1 MSKYVHTSA
10 LALAEIRAIRILDTF
25 TDRYNNSVFLCKASL
40 DVLDEFFGVKCTFA
54 QVDQLWTASAILS
67 GKSCC
72 CCQPAGISAHDFDDG
87 NCRNVVYLAVAD
99 DFGEGRCDI
108 FCSRAKSWTVI
119 GLWQVVVDGL
129 WCAHNIQV
137 ADIMLFD
144 VSRQLVHC
152 VHRVVS
158 ADVNKVSD
166 LTLDQRIDDFFQLRF
181 IRVVELETAG
191 AQCCRRCVAEQI
203 QLFRRCQNIGQ
214 IDIMSAD
221 DALDSVDR
229 SIDAVYLA
237 AGHAAFHNTRY
248 GRVDRCRRST
258 RLCNQHVFH
267 VVIPHFL
274 FIFDCFFPK
283 SVGSQLEQF
292 FYIFQN
298 LLICHINHQP
308 PSHFHR
314 S

>member
-1 MSKYVHTSA
+1 
-10 LALAEIRAIRILDTF
+10 
-25 TDRYNNSVFLCKASL
+25 
-40 DVLDEFFGVKCTFA
+40 
-54 QVDQLWTASAILS
+54 
-67 GKSCC
+67 
-72 CCQPAGISAHDFDDG
+72 
-87 NCRNVVYLAVAD
+87 
-99 DFGEGRCDI
+99 
-108 FCSRAKSWTVI
+108 
-119 GLWQVVVDGL
+119 
-129 WCAHNIQV
+129 
-137 ADIMLFD
+137 MLFD

-191 AQCCRRCVAEQI
+191 AQCCRWCVAEQI

-248 GRVDRCRRST
+248 GRVDRCRRSA

-283 SVGSQLEQF
+283 SVGSQLKQF

-298 LLICHINHQP
+298 LLIRHINHQP